1 MFSKLCIR
9 KPVTTIM
16 VTLMVFIAGIVSYFN
31 LDQALMP
38 DMDLPIAVVMTT
50 YVGASPE
57 EIEELISKPMEES
70 LGSIA
75 NVDTVTSYSSTNSSM
90 VLLQFVDGTDIDMAA
105 VDMRDKID
113 QMKSTLPDA
122 AGDPMVIKMDINAMP
137 ITIGVKAENMDL
149 KSLNDLLEDNVA
161 NRLERIEGVASVSLS
176 GGITNEVRITV
187 DPVKLAGY
195 GLTTSTLSGLLAAEN
210 MNLPSGDL
218 TQGNTTVAVRTIGEF
233 TSVQEINNLPIP
245 TSTGAVIHLSDV
257 AKVEQVEA
265 DRDSFTYINGEKGIL
280 LSVDKQSTANLV
292 KVSQSLK
299 DEIAKL
305 QRDYPELEIDMLSD
319 TSDYIEMSLSNITET
334 ALLAAVIAF
343 FVLLLF
349 LKNAVTAGI
358 IAVSIPTS
366 IMATFALMYV
376 TDINMNM
383 ISMGG
388 VAIGIGMLVDNSV
401 VVLDSIY
408 QYYERGYTA
417 AESAEIGAKEVSMAI
432 IASTLTTVAVFLPM
446 ALIGGTTGAMM
457 KNLSFTIMYAL
468 IASVVVA
475 LTFVPM
481 ACALLLKRE
490 TKTFVWKNL
499 KFLSFLDHWEGAI
512 DTLSRKYEKLLKWAL
527 RHRKKT
533 VLTVLLV
540 ILSLCSIPLAGMDFM
555 ASMDE
560 GVATISVDLPNG
572 TDLDT
577 TEETTLEV
585 LYRLQ
590 DIPEADVVYAN
601 VGSGM
606 LSSGTNSASITMN
619 LVDAKDRK
627 RSTEEVCDDIEKL
640 LADIPG
646 ADITV
651 SSSDSAMG
659 SLASADVTMNVY
671 GYDAATLVDVE
682 DELVDK
688 LSGVEGLSDVEGS
701 TGDTVPEAKV
711 TIDRAKASQYGI
723 TTASV
728 AGALSTAISGST
740 ATQYKLD
747 GTEIDVVIRYDT
759 NSVNYLTDLNNLTV
773 TSAYGTQVPL
783 SDVATVTMDES
794 ATTIMRENQ
803 KNYITISANA
813 DNMSTSEAQKLV
825 EKAMADIELPDGC
838 TYEFSGMME
847 KMNDT
852 FRSLEIAMVVAV
864 LLVYMIMAS
873 QFESLRYPFI
883 VMFSMPLA
891 ITGAI
896 IGLLITGNT
905 ITMPAMMGFV
915 MLIGMVV
922 NNGIVL
928 VDYTNQLMDRGMN
941 CYDALTSAGPRRLRP
956 ILMTTLT
963 TVLGMVPMAL
973 ATSEGSEMMQALA
986 IAVIFG
992 LTLSTVVT
1000 LIFIPVL
1007 YMWMNERKRKSNAR
1021 KTAKQIAKNAKLHAE
1036 ELARERAAQNNANRY
1051 KIPIENGIMK
1061 PLGAFPD
1068 GFFVNKTLIS
1078 HRKKEQRVL

>member
-149 KSLNDLLEDNVA
+149 ESLNDLLEDNVV
-161 NRLERIEGVASVSLS
+161 NRLERIEGIASVSLS

-257 AKVEQVEA
+257 ARVEQVEA

-366 IMATFALMYV
+366 IMATFALMHV

-499 KFLSFLDHWEGAI
+499 KFLSFLDRWEGAI

-540 ILSLCSIPLAGMDFM
+540 FILSLCSIPLAGMDFM

-682 DELVDK
+682 DELIDK
-688 LSGVEGLSDVEGS
+688 LSQVDGLSDVEGS

-783 SDVATVTMDES
+783 SDVATITMDES

-838 TYEFSGMME
+838 TYQFSGMME

-896 IGLLITGNT
+896 LGLLITGNT

-1021 KTAKQIAKNAKLHAE
+1021 KTAKRIAKNAKQHAE
-1036 ELARERAAQNNANRY
+1036 ELARERAAQNNA
-1051 KIPIENGIMK
+1051 K
-1061 PLGAFPD
+1061 P
-1068 GFFVNKTLIS
+1068 V
-1078 HRKKEQRVL
+1078 

>member
-16 VTLMVFIAGIVSYFN
+16 VTLMVFIAGAISYFN

-38 DMDLPIAVVMTT
+38 DVDLPIAVVATT

-57 EIEELISKPMEES
+57 EIEDLISKPLEES
-70 LGSIA
+70 MGTIA
-75 NVDTVTSYSSTNSSM
+75 NVDTITSYSSTNMSM
-90 VLLQFVDGTDIDMAA
+90 VMLQFVDGTDIDMAA
-105 VDMRDKID
+105 VDMRDKLD
-113 QMKSTLPDA
+113 QIKSTLPDD
-122 AGDPMVIKMDINAMP
+122 AGEPMVVKMDINAMP
-137 ITIGVKAENMDL
+137 IQVGVKAENLDL
-149 KSLNDLLEDNVA
+149 NALNELLEDNIV
-161 NRLERIEGVASVSLS
+161 NRLERIEGVASVELS
-176 GGITNEVRITV
+176 GGVTREVRITV

-195 GLTTSTLSGLLAAEN
+195 GLTTNTLSGVLAAEN

-218 TQGNTTVAVRTIGEF
+218 AQGNTTVSVRTIGEF
-233 TSVQEINNLPIP
+233 TSIQEINNLPIP
-245 TSTGAVIHLSDV
+245 TTSGAVIHLSDV
-257 AKVEQVEA
+257 ASVEEVEA
-265 DRDSFTYINGEKGIL
+265 DRDAFTYINGDKGIL
-280 LSVDKQSTANLV
+280 ISIDKQSTANLV
-292 KVSQSLK
+292 KVSSALK
-299 DEIAKL
+299 AELAKL
-305 QRDYPELEIDMLSD
+305 QKDYPELELNMLTD
-319 TSDYIEMSLSNITET
+319 TSEYIEMSLSNITQT
-334 ALLAAVIAF
+334 AFLSAVIAF
-343 FVLLLF
+343 FVLFLF

-376 TDINMNM
+376 TGINMNM

-408 QYYERGYTA
+408 QYYERGYSA
-417 AESAEIGAKEVSMAI
+417 AEAAEIGAKEVSMAI
-432 IASTLTTVAVFLPM
+432 IASTLTTVAVFVPM
-446 ALIGGTTGAMM
+446 ALTGGTTGAMM
-457 KNLSFTIMYAL
+457 KNLSFTIAYAL
-468 IASVVVA
+468 VASVVVA

-481 ACALLLKRE
+481 ASALLLKRE
-490 TKTFVWKNL
+490 TKTIVWKNI
-499 KFLSFLDHWEGAI
+499 KFLAFLDHWDAAI
-512 DTLSRKYEKLLKWAL
+512 DALSRKYEKLLKWAL
-527 RHRKKT
+527 SHRKKT
-533 VLTVLLV
+533 VLTVV
-540 ILSLCSIPLAGMDFM
+540 IVFILSLFCVPLAGMDFM
-555 ASMDE
+555 ASMDQ
-560 GVATISVDLPNG
+560 GTATVSVELPNG
-572 TDLDT
+572 SDLDA

-590 DIPEADVVYAN
+590 DIPEAELIYAN

-606 LSSGTNSASITMN
+606 MSAGTNSSSVTIN
-619 LVDAKDRK
+619 LVDKGERK
-627 RSTEEVCDDIEKL
+627 RSTDEVCEEIKGM

-646 ADITV
+646 AEISV
-651 SSSDSAMG
+651 SASDAAMG

-671 GYDAATLVDVE
+671 GYDSDTLIDVE
-682 DELVDK
+682 KELVAK
-688 LSGVEGLSDVEGS
+688 LSAVPGLYEVEGS
-701 TGDTVPEAKV
+701 TGETVPEAKV
-711 TIDRAKASQYGI
+711 TIDRGKASQYGI

-728 AGALSTAISGST
+728 AGALNTAISGST

-759 NSVNYLTDLNNLTV
+759 EQVNYLTDLNNLTI

-783 SDVATVTMDES
+783 SDIATVTMDES

-803 KNYITISANA
+803 KNYITINA
-813 DNMSTSEAQKLV
+813 DAGDLSGSEAQALV
-825 EKAMADIELPDGC
+825 EEAMADVELPDGC
-838 TYEFSGMME
+838 YYEFGGMME
-847 KMNDT
+847 MMNDS
-852 FRSLEIAMVVAV
+852 FDSMLLAMVVAV

-928 VDYTNQLMDRGMN
+928 VDYTNQLVDRGMN
-941 CYDALTSAGPRRLRP
+941 SYDALITAGPRRLRP

-963 TVLGMVPMAL
+963 TVLGMLPMAL

-986 IAVIFG
+986 ISVIFG

-1000 LIFIPVL
+1000 LVFIPVL
-1007 YMWMNERKRKSNAR
+1007 YMWMAERKRKANAR
-1021 KTAKQIAKNAKLHAE
+1021 RTAKRIAKNAKRHAE
-1036 ELARERAAQNNANRY
+1036 EMAREKAAQQ
-1051 KIPIENGIMK
+1051 G
-1061 PLGAFPD
+1061 
-1068 GFFVNKTLIS
+1068 
-1078 HRKKEQRVL
+1078 

>member
-149 KSLNDLLEDNVA
+149 ESLNDLLEDNVV

-257 AKVEQVEA
+257 ARVEQVEA

-366 IMATFALMYV
+366 IMATFALMHV

-499 KFLSFLDHWEGAI
+499 KFLSFLDRWEGAI

-540 ILSLCSIPLAGMDFM
+540 FILSLCSIPLAGMDFM

-682 DELVDK
+682 DELIDK
-688 LSGVEGLSDVEGS
+688 LSQVDGLSDVEGS

-783 SDVATVTMDES
+783 SDVATITMDES

-852 FRSLEIAMVVAV
+852 FRSLDIAMVVAV

-1021 KTAKQIAKNAKLHAE
+1021 KTAKRIAKNAKQHAE
-1036 ELARERAAQNNANRY
+1036 ELARERAAQNNA
-1051 KIPIENGIMK
+1051 K
-1061 PLGAFPD
+1061 P
-1068 GFFVNKTLIS
+1068 V
-1078 HRKKEQRVL
+1078 

>member
-16 VTLMVFIAGIVSYFN
+16 ITLMVFIAGIVSYFN

-38 DMDLPIAVVMTT
+38 DVDLPIAVVATT

-57 EIEELISKPMEES
+57 EIENLISKPLEEG
-70 LGSIA
+70 LGSIS
-75 NVDTVTSYSSTNSSM
+75 NVDTITSVSSANVSM
-90 VLLQFVDGTDIDMAA
+90 VVLQFVDGTDIDMAA
-105 VDMRDKID
+105 VDMRDKLD
-113 QMKSTLPDA
+113 QIKSGLPDD
-122 AGDPMVIKMDINAMP
+122 AGDPMVIKMDINAIP
-137 ITIGVKAENMDL
+137 IMIGVKAENLDL
-149 KSLNDLLEDNVA
+149 TALNELLEDNVV
-161 NRLERIEGVASVSLS
+161 NRLERIEGVASVDLS
-176 GGITNEVRITV
+176 GGITREVRITV
-187 DPVKLAGY
+187 DPAKLAGY
-195 GLTTSTLSGLLAAEN
+195 GLTTSTLSGILAAEN

-218 TQGNTTVAVRTIGEF
+218 SQGNTTVSVRTIGEF
-233 TSVQEINNLPIP
+233 TSIQQINNLPI
-245 TSTGAVIHLSDV
+245 TTGTGGVIHLSDV
-257 AKVEQVEA
+257 ARVEEVEA
-265 DRDSFTYINGEKGIL
+265 DRDSFMYVNGEKGIL
-280 LSVDKQSTANLV
+280 ISVDKQSTANLV
-292 KVSQSLK
+292 KVSDSLK
-299 DEIAKL
+299 KEIAEL
-305 QRDYPELEIDMLSD
+305 QEDYPELDINLLTD
-319 TSDYIEMSLSNITET
+319 TAEYIEMSLSNITQT

-366 IMATFALMYV
+366 IMATFAMMYV
-376 TDINMNM
+376 TGINMNM

-408 QYYERGYTA
+408 QYYERGYSA
-417 AESAEIGAKEVSMAI
+417 VEAAEIGSKEVSMAI
-432 IASTLTTVAVFLPM
+432 TASTLTTVAVFVPL
-446 ALIGGTTGAMM
+446 ALTGGTTGAMM
-457 KNLSFTIMYAL
+457 QNLSFTIVYAL
-468 IASVVVA
+468 VASVIVA

-481 ACALLLKRE
+481 ACGLLLKKE
-490 TKTFVWKNL
+490 TKSINWKNTRFL
-499 KFLSFLDHWEGAI
+499 KFLDHWDAAI
-512 DTLSRKYEKLLKWAL
+512 DTLGRRYEKILKWAL

-533 VLTVLLV
+533 VITVIAV
-540 ILSLCSIPLAGMDFM
+540 FILSLFTVPIAGMDFM
-555 ASMDE
+555 ASMDQGTANITVE
-560 GVATISVDLPNG
+560 LPNG

-590 DIPEADVVYAN
+590 DIPERELIYAS

-606 LSSGTNSASITMN
+606 MSSGTNSSSIVIN
-619 LVDAKDRK
+619 LVDKKDRD
-627 RSTEEVCDDIEKL
+627 RSTDEVCEEIKGL

-646 ADITV
+646 AEITV
-651 SSSDSAMG
+651 ASSNSAMG

-671 GYDAATLVDVE
+671 GYDSPTLVEVE
-682 DELVDK
+682 KELVAM
-688 LSGVEGLSDVEGS
+688 LSEVPGLSEVEGS

-711 TIDRAKASQYGI
+711 TIDRGKASQYGI

-728 AGALSTAISGST
+728 AGALNTAISGST
-740 ATQYKLD
+740 ATQYKVD

-759 NSVNYLTDLNNLTV
+759 EEVNYLTDLKNLTV

-783 SDVATVTMDES
+783 SDIATVTMDES

-803 KNYITISANA
+803 KNYITINANA
-813 DNMSTSEAQKLV
+813 EGMSGSEAQKLV
-825 EKAMADIELPDGC
+825 EEAMANFELPDGC
-838 TYEFSGMME
+838 HYEFGGMME
-847 KMNDT
+847 MMNES
-852 FRSLEIAMVVAV
+852 FSSLTTAMIVAV

-896 IGLLITGNT
+896 LGLLLTGNT

-915 MLIGMVV
+915 MLVGMVV

-941 CYDALTSAGPRRLRP
+941 CHDALTTAGPRRLRP

-963 TVLGMVPMAL
+963 TVLGMLPMAL

-986 IAVIFG
+986 VAVIFG
-992 LTLSTVVT
+992 LSLSTVVT

-1007 YMWMNERKRKSNAR
+1007 YMWMNERKRKANAR
-1021 KTAKQIAKNAKLHAE
+1021 KAAKRIAKNAKLHAE
-1036 ELARERAAQNNANRY
+1036 ELAKERAAQA
-1051 KIPIENGIMK
+1051 
-1061 PLGAFPD
+1061 
-1068 GFFVNKTLIS
+1068 
-1078 HRKKEQRVL
+1078 

>member
-149 KSLNDLLEDNVA
+149 ESLNDLLEDNVA

-257 AKVEQVEA
+257 ARVEQVEA

-366 IMATFALMYV
+366 IMATFALMHV

-540 ILSLCSIPLAGMDFM
+540 FILSLCSIPLAGMDFM

-671 GYDAATLVDVE
+671 GYDATTLVDVE

-688 LSGVEGLSDVEGS
+688 LSEVDGLSDVEGS

-1036 ELARERAAQNNANRY
+1036 ELARERAAQNNA
-1051 KIPIENGIMK
+1051 K
-1061 PLGAFPD
+1061 P
-1068 GFFVNKTLIS
+1068 V
-1078 HRKKEQRVL
+1078 

>member
-149 KSLNDLLEDNVA
+149 ESLNDLLEDNVV

-257 AKVEQVEA
+257 ARVEQVEA

-366 IMATFALMYV
+366 IMATFALMHV

-499 KFLSFLDHWEGAI
+499 KFLSFLDRWEGAI

-540 ILSLCSIPLAGMDFM
+540 FILSLCSIPLAGMDFM

-682 DELVDK
+682 DELIDK
-688 LSGVEGLSDVEGS
+688 LSQVDGLSDVEGS

-838 TYEFSGMME
+838 TYQFSGMME

-896 IGLLITGNT
+896 LGLLITGNT

-1021 KTAKQIAKNAKLHAE
+1021 KTAKRIAKNAKQHAE
-1036 ELARERAAQNNANRY
+1036 ELARERAAQNNS
-1051 KIPIENGIMK
+1051 K
-1061 PLGAFPD
+1061 P
-1068 GFFVNKTLIS
+1068 V
-1078 HRKKEQRVL
+1078 

>member
-149 KSLNDLLEDNVA
+149 ESLNDLLEDNVA

-257 AKVEQVEA
+257 ARVEQVEA

-299 DEIAKL
+299 DEITKL

-366 IMATFALMYV
+366 IMATFALMHV

-490 TKTFVWKNL
+490 TETFVWKNL
-499 KFLSFLDHWEGAI
+499 KFLSFLDRWEGAI

-540 ILSLCSIPLAGMDFM
+540 FILSLCSIPLAGMDFM

-682 DELVDK
+682 DELIDK
-688 LSGVEGLSDVEGS
+688 LSQVDGLSDVEGS

-783 SDVATVTMDES
+783 SDVATITMDES

-825 EKAMADIELPDGC
+825 EKATADIDLPDGC
-838 TYEFSGMME
+838 TYQFSGMME

-1021 KTAKQIAKNAKLHAE
+1021 KTAKRIAKNAKQHAE
-1036 ELARERAAQNNANRY
+1036 ELARERAAQNNA
-1051 KIPIENGIMK
+1051 K
-1061 PLGAFPD
+1061 P
-1068 GFFVNKTLIS
+1068 V
-1078 HRKKEQRVL
+1078 

>member
-149 KSLNDLLEDNVA
+149 ESLNDLLEDNVA

-233 TSVQEINNLPIP
+233 TSAQEINNLPIP

-257 AKVEQVEA
+257 ARVEQVEA

-366 IMATFALMYV
+366 IMATFALMHV

-499 KFLSFLDHWEGAI
+499 KFLSFLDRWEGAI

-540 ILSLCSIPLAGMDFM
+540 FILSLCSIPLAGMDFM

-688 LSGVEGLSDVEGS
+688 LSEVDGLSDVEGS

-728 AGALSTAISGST
+728 AGALSTAISGTT

-759 NSVNYLTDLNNLTV
+759 NNVNYLTDLNNLTV

-1036 ELARERAAQNNANRY
+1036 ELARERAAQNNA
-1051 KIPIENGIMK
+1051 K
-1061 PLGAFPD
+1061 P
-1068 GFFVNKTLIS
+1068 V
-1078 HRKKEQRVL
+1078 

>member
-149 KSLNDLLEDNVA
+149 ESLNDLLEDNVV

-257 AKVEQVEA
+257 ARVEQVEA

-499 KFLSFLDHWEGAI
+499 KFLSFLDRWEGAI

-540 ILSLCSIPLAGMDFM
+540 FILSLCSIPLAGMDFM

-682 DELVDK
+682 DELIDK
-688 LSGVEGLSDVEGS
+688 LSQVDGLSDVEGS

-783 SDVATVTMDES
+783 SDVATITMDES

-1021 KTAKQIAKNAKLHAE
+1021 KTAKRIAKNAKQHAE
-1036 ELARERAAQNNANRY
+1036 ELARERAAQNNV
-1051 KIPIENGIMK
+1051 K
-1061 PLGAFPD
+1061 P
-1068 GFFVNKTLIS
+1068 V
-1078 HRKKEQRVL
+1078 

>member
-1 MFSKLCIR
+1 MFSKLCIK

-16 VTLMVFIAGIVSYFN
+16 ITLMVFIAGIVSYFN

-38 DMDLPIAVVMTT
+38 DVDLPIAVVATT

-57 EIEELISKPMEES
+57 EIENLISKPLEEG
-70 LGSIA
+70 LGSIS
-75 NVDTVTSYSSTNSSM
+75 NVDTITSVSSANVSM
-90 VLLQFVDGTDIDMAA
+90 VVLQFVDGTDIDMAA
-105 VDMRDKID
+105 VDMRDKLD
-113 QMKSTLPDA
+113 QIKSGLPDD
-122 AGDPMVIKMDINAMP
+122 AGDPMVIKMDINAIP
-137 ITIGVKAENMDL
+137 IMIGVKAENLDL
-149 KSLNDLLEDNVA
+149 TALNELLEDNVV
-161 NRLERIEGVASVSLS
+161 NRLERIEGVASVDLS
-176 GGITNEVRITV
+176 GGITREVRITV
-187 DPVKLAGY
+187 DPTKLAGY
-195 GLTTSTLSGLLAAEN
+195 GLTTSTLSNILKAEN

-218 TQGNTTVAVRTIGEF
+218 SQGNTTVSVRTIGEF
-233 TSVQEINNLPIP
+233 TSIQQINNLPI
-245 TSTGAVIHLSDV
+245 TTGTGAVIHLSDV
-257 AKVEQVEA
+257 ARVEEVEA
-265 DRDSFTYINGEKGIL
+265 DRDSFMYVNGEKGIL
-280 LSVDKQSTANLV
+280 ISVDKQSTANLV
-292 KVSQSLK
+292 KVSDSLK
-299 DEIAKL
+299 KEIADL
-305 QRDYPELEIDMLSD
+305 QEDYPELDINLLTD
-319 TSDYIEMSLSNITET
+319 TAEYIQMSLSNITQT

-343 FVLLLF
+343 FILLLF
-349 LKNAVTAGI
+349 LKNAITAGI

-366 IMATFALMYV
+366 IMATFAMMYV
-376 TDINMNM
+376 TGINMNM

-408 QYYERGYTA
+408 QYYERGYSA
-417 AESAEIGAKEVSMAI
+417 VEAAEIGAKEVSMAI
-432 IASTLTTVAVFLPM
+432 TASTLTTVAVFVPL
-446 ALIGGTTGAMM
+446 ALTGGTTGAMM
-457 KNLSFTIMYAL
+457 KNLSFTIVYAL
-468 IASVVVA
+468 VASVIVA

-481 ACALLLKRE
+481 ACGLLLKKE
-490 TKTFVWKNL
+490 TKTINWKNT
-499 KFLSFLDHWEGAI
+499 KFLKFLDHWDAAI
-512 DTLSRKYEKLLKWAL
+512 DTLSRKYEKILKWAL

-533 VLTVLLV
+533 VITVIAV
-540 ILSLCSIPLAGMDFM
+540 FILSLFTVPIAGMDFM
-555 ASMDE
+555 ASMDQ
-560 GVATISVDLPNG
+560 GTANITVDLPNG

-590 DIPEADVVYAN
+590 DIPEADLVYAN

-606 LSSGTNSASITMN
+606 MSSGTNSASVAIN
-619 LVDAKDRK
+619 LVDKKDRD
-627 RSTEEVCDDIEKL
+627 RSTDEVCEEIKGL

-646 ADITV
+646 AEITV
-651 SSSDSAMG
+651 ASSNSAMG

-671 GYDAATLVDVE
+671 GYDSPTLVDVE
-682 DELVDK
+682 KELVAM
-688 LSGVEGLSDVEGS
+688 LSEVPGLSEVEGS

-711 TIDRAKASQYGI
+711 TIDRGKASQYGI

-728 AGALSTAISGST
+728 AGALNTAISGST
-740 ATQYKLD
+740 ATQYKVD

-759 NSVNYLTDLNNLTV
+759 DQVNYLTDLKNLTV

-783 SDVATVTMDES
+783 SDIATVTMDES

-803 KNYITISANA
+803 KNYITINANA
-813 DNMSTSEAQKLV
+813 EGMSGSEAQKLV
-825 EKAMADIELPDGC
+825 QDAMADFELPDGC
-838 TYEFSGMME
+838 HYEFGGMME
-847 KMNDT
+847 MMNES
-852 FRSLEIAMVVAV
+852 FSSLTTAMIVAV

-896 IGLLITGNT
+896 LGLLITGNT

-941 CYDALTSAGPRRLRP
+941 CYDALTTAGPRRLRP

-963 TVLGMVPMAL
+963 TVLGMLPMAL

-986 IAVIFG
+986 VAVIFG

-1007 YMWMNERKRKSNAR
+1007 YMWMNERKRKANA
-1021 KTAKQIAKNAKLHAE
+1021 KKAAKRIAKNAKLHAE
-1036 ELARERAAQNNANRY
+1036 ELAKERAAQA
-1051 KIPIENGIMK
+1051 
-1061 PLGAFPD
+1061 
-1068 GFFVNKTLIS
+1068 
-1078 HRKKEQRVL
+1078 

>member
-149 KSLNDLLEDNVA
+149 ESLNDLLEDNVV

-540 ILSLCSIPLAGMDFM
+540 FILSLCSIPLAGMDFM

-671 GYDAATLVDVE
+671 GYDAATLVGVE

-728 AGALSTAISGST
+728 AGALSTAISGTT

-759 NSVNYLTDLNNLTV
+759 NNVNYLTDLNNLTV

-1036 ELARERAAQNNANRY
+1036 ELARERAAQNNA
-1051 KIPIENGIMK
+1051 K
-1061 PLGAFPD
+1061 P
-1068 GFFVNKTLIS
+1068 V
-1078 HRKKEQRVL
+1078 

>member
-149 KSLNDLLEDNVA
+149 ESLNDLLEDNVA

-257 AKVEQVEA
+257 ARVEQVEA

-299 DEIAKL
+299 DEITKL

-366 IMATFALMYV
+366 IMATFALMHV

-490 TKTFVWKNL
+490 TETFVWKNL
-499 KFLSFLDHWEGAI
+499 KFLSFLDRWEGAI

-540 ILSLCSIPLAGMDFM
+540 FILSLCSIPLAGMDFM

-682 DELVDK
+682 DELIDK
-688 LSGVEGLSDVEGS
+688 LSQVDGLSDVEGS

-783 SDVATVTMDES
+783 SDVATITMDES

-838 TYEFSGMME
+838 TYQFSGMME

-1021 KTAKQIAKNAKLHAE
+1021 KTAKRIAKNAKQHAE
-1036 ELARERAAQNNANRY
+1036 ELARERAAQNNA
-1051 KIPIENGIMK
+1051 K
-1061 PLGAFPD
+1061 P
-1068 GFFVNKTLIS
+1068 V
-1078 HRKKEQRVL
+1078 

>member
-149 KSLNDLLEDNVA
+149 ESLNDLLEDNVV

-540 ILSLCSIPLAGMDFM
+540 FILSLCSIPLAGMDFM

-825 EKAMADIELPDGC
+825 EKVMADIELPDGC

-1036 ELARERAAQNNANRY
+1036 ELARERAAQNNA
-1051 KIPIENGIMK
+1051 K
-1061 PLGAFPD
+1061 P
-1068 GFFVNKTLIS
+1068 V
-1078 HRKKEQRVL
+1078 

>member
-1 MFSKLCIR
+1 MFSKLCIK

-16 VTLMVFIAGIVSYFN
+16 ITLMVFIAGIVSYFN

-38 DMDLPIAVVMTT
+38 DVDLPIAVVATT

-57 EIEELISKPMEES
+57 EIENLISKPLEEG
-70 LGSIA
+70 LGSIS
-75 NVDTVTSYSSTNSSM
+75 NVDTITSVSSANISM
-90 VLLQFVDGTDIDMAA
+90 VVLQFVDGTDIDMAA
-105 VDMRDKID
+105 VDMRDKLD
-113 QMKSTLPDA
+113 QIKSGLPDD
-122 AGDPMVIKMDINAMP
+122 AGDPMVIKMDINAIP
-137 ITIGVKAENMDL
+137 IMIGVKAENLDL
-149 KSLNDLLEDNVA
+149 TALNELLEDNVV
-161 NRLERIEGVASVSLS
+161 NRLERIEGVASVDLS
-176 GGITNEVRITV
+176 GGITREVRITV
-187 DPVKLAGY
+187 DPTKLAGY
-195 GLTTSTLSGLLAAEN
+195 GLTTSTLSNILKAEN

-218 TQGNTTVAVRTIGEF
+218 SQGNTTVSVRTIGEF
-233 TSVQEINNLPIP
+233 TSIQQINNLPI
-245 TSTGAVIHLSDV
+245 TTGTGAVIHLSDV
-257 AKVEQVEA
+257 ARVEEVEA
-265 DRDSFTYINGEKGIL
+265 DRDSFMYVNGEKGIL
-280 LSVDKQSTANLV
+280 ISVDKQSTANLV
-292 KVSQSLK
+292 KVSDSLK
-299 DEIAKL
+299 KEITKL
-305 QRDYPELEIDMLSD
+305 QEDYPELDINLLTD
-319 TSDYIEMSLSNITET
+319 TAEYIQMSLSNITQT

-366 IMATFALMYV
+366 IMATFAMMYV
-376 TDINMNM
+376 TGINMNM

-408 QYYERGYTA
+408 QYYERGYSA
-417 AESAEIGAKEVSMAI
+417 VEAAEIGAKEVSMAI
-432 IASTLTTVAVFLPM
+432 TASTLTTVAVFVPL
-446 ALIGGTTGAMM
+446 ALTGGTTGAMM
-457 KNLSFTIMYAL
+457 QNLSFTIVYAL
-468 IASVVVA
+468 VASVIVA

-481 ACALLLKRE
+481 ACGLLLKKE
-490 TKTFVWKNL
+490 TKSINWKNT
-499 KFLSFLDHWEGAI
+499 KFLKFLDHWDAAI
-512 DTLSRKYEKLLKWAL
+512 DTLSRKYEKMLKWAL

-533 VLTVLLV
+533 VITVIAV
-540 ILSLCSIPLAGMDFM
+540 FILSLFTVPIAGMDFM
-555 ASMDE
+555 ATMDQGTANITVE
-560 GVATISVDLPNG
+560 LPNG

-590 DIPEADVVYAN
+590 DIPERELVYAS

-606 LSSGTNSASITMN
+606 MSSGTNSSSIVIN
-619 LVDAKDRK
+619 LVDKKDRD
-627 RSTEEVCDDIEKL
+627 RSTDEVCEEIKGL

-646 ADITV
+646 AEITV
-651 SSSDSAMG
+651 ASSNAAMG

-671 GYDAATLVDVE
+671 GYDSPTLVEVE
-682 DELVDK
+682 KELVAM
-688 LSGVEGLSDVEGS
+688 LSEVPGLSEVEGS

-711 TIDRAKASQYGI
+711 TIDRGKASQYGI

-728 AGALSTAISGST
+728 AGALNTAISGST
-740 ATQYKLD
+740 ATQYKVD

-759 NSVNYLTDLNNLTV
+759 DEVNYLTDLKNLTV

-783 SDVATVTMDES
+783 SDIATVTMDES

-803 KNYITISANA
+803 KNYITINANA
-813 DNMSTSEAQKLV
+813 EGMSGSEAQKLV
-825 EKAMADIELPDGC
+825 QDAMADFELPDGC
-838 TYEFSGMME
+838 HYEFGGMME
-847 KMNDT
+847 MMNES
-852 FRSLEIAMVVAV
+852 FSSLTTAMIVAV

-896 IGLLITGNT
+896 LGLLITGNT

-941 CYDALTSAGPRRLRP
+941 CYDALTTAGPRRLRP

-963 TVLGMVPMAL
+963 TVLGMLPMAL

-986 IAVIFG
+986 VAVIFG
-992 LTLSTVVT
+992 LSLSTVVT

-1007 YMWMNERKRKSNAR
+1007 YMWMNERKRKANA
-1021 KTAKQIAKNAKLHAE
+1021 KKAAKRIAKNAKLHAE
-1036 ELARERAAQNNANRY
+1036 ELAKERAAQA
-1051 KIPIENGIMK
+1051 
-1061 PLGAFPD
+1061 
-1068 GFFVNKTLIS
+1068 
-1078 HRKKEQRVL
+1078 

>member
-1 MFSKLCIR
+1 MI
-9 KPVTTIM
+9 
-16 VTLMVFIAGIVSYFN
+16 TLMVFIAGIVSYFN

-38 DMDLPIAVVMTT
+38 DVDLPIAVVATT

-57 EIEELISKPMEES
+57 EIENLISKPLEEG
-70 LGSIA
+70 LGSIS
-75 NVDTVTSYSSTNSSM
+75 NVDTITSVSSANVSM
-90 VLLQFVDGTDIDMAA
+90 VVLQFVDGTDIDMAA
-105 VDMRDKID
+105 VDMRDKLD
-113 QMKSTLPDA
+113 QIKSGLPDD
-122 AGDPMVIKMDINAMP
+122 AGDPMVIKMDINAIP
-137 ITIGVKAENMDL
+137 IMIGVKAENLDL
-149 KSLNDLLEDNVA
+149 TALNELLEDNVV
-161 NRLERIEGVASVSLS
+161 NRLERIEGVASVDLS
-176 GGITNEVRITV
+176 GGITREVRITV
-187 DPVKLAGY
+187 DPAKLAGY
-195 GLTTSTLSGLLAAEN
+195 GLTTSTLSGILAAEN

-218 TQGNTTVAVRTIGEF
+218 SQGNTTVSVRTIGEF
-233 TSVQEINNLPIP
+233 TSIQQINNLPI
-245 TSTGAVIHLSDV
+245 TTGTGGVIHLSDV
-257 AKVEQVEA
+257 ARVEEVEA
-265 DRDSFTYINGEKGIL
+265 DRDSFMYVNGEKGIL
-280 LSVDKQSTANLV
+280 ISVDKQSTANLV
-292 KVSQSLK
+292 KVSDSLK
-299 DEIAKL
+299 KEIAEL
-305 QRDYPELEIDMLSD
+305 QEDYPELDINLLTD
-319 TSDYIEMSLSNITET
+319 TAEYIEMSLSNITQT

-366 IMATFALMYV
+366 IMATFAMMYV
-376 TDINMNM
+376 TGINMNM

-408 QYYERGYTA
+408 QYYERGYSA
-417 AESAEIGAKEVSMAI
+417 VEAAEIGSKEVSMAI
-432 IASTLTTVAVFLPM
+432 TASTLTTVAVFVPL
-446 ALIGGTTGAMM
+446 ALTGGTTGAMM
-457 KNLSFTIMYAL
+457 QNLSFTIVYAL
-468 IASVVVA
+468 VASVIVA

-481 ACALLLKRE
+481 ACGLLLKKE
-490 TKTFVWKNL
+490 TKSINWKNTRFL
-499 KFLSFLDHWEGAI
+499 KFLDHWDAAI
-512 DTLSRKYEKLLKWAL
+512 DTLGRRYEKILKWAL

-533 VLTVLLV
+533 VITVIAV
-540 ILSLCSIPLAGMDFM
+540 FILSLFTVPIAGMDFM
-555 ASMDE
+555 ASMDQGTANITVE
-560 GVATISVDLPNG
+560 LPNG

-590 DIPEADVVYAN
+590 DIPERELVYAS

-606 LSSGTNSASITMN
+606 MSSGTNSSSIVIN
-619 LVDAKDRK
+619 LVDKKDRD
-627 RSTEEVCDDIEKL
+627 RSTDEVCEEIKGL

-646 ADITV
+646 AEITV
-651 SSSDSAMG
+651 ASSNSAMG

-671 GYDAATLVDVE
+671 GYDSPTLVEVE
-682 DELVDK
+682 KELVAM
-688 LSGVEGLSDVEGS
+688 LSEVPGLSEVEGS

-711 TIDRAKASQYGI
+711 TIDRGKASQYGI

-728 AGALSTAISGST
+728 AGALNTAISGST
-740 ATQYKLD
+740 ATQYKVD

-759 NSVNYLTDLNNLTV
+759 EEVNYLTDLKNLTV

-783 SDVATVTMDES
+783 SDIATVTMDES

-803 KNYITISANA
+803 KNYITINANA
-813 DNMSTSEAQKLV
+813 EGMSGSEAQKLV
-825 EKAMADIELPDGC
+825 EEAMANFELPDGC
-838 TYEFSGMME
+838 HYEFGGMME
-847 KMNDT
+847 MMNES
-852 FRSLEIAMVVAV
+852 FSSLTTAMIVAV

-896 IGLLITGNT
+896 LGLLLTGNT

-915 MLIGMVV
+915 MLVGMVV

-941 CYDALTSAGPRRLRP
+941 CHDALTTAGPRRLRP

-963 TVLGMVPMAL
+963 TVLGMLPMAL

-986 IAVIFG
+986 VAVIFG
-992 LTLSTVVT
+992 LSLSTVVT

-1007 YMWMNERKRKSNAR
+1007 YMWMNERKRKANAR
-1021 KTAKQIAKNAKLHAE
+1021 KAAKRIAKNAKLHAE
-1036 ELARERAAQNNANRY
+1036 ELAKERAAQA
-1051 KIPIENGIMK
+1051 
-1061 PLGAFPD
+1061 
-1068 GFFVNKTLIS
+1068 
-1078 HRKKEQRVL
+1078 